1 MTEHSNGHGSIRAEP
16 DRIAT
21 PRILAVGAA
30 SLLLF
35 FVASVVTIHSMY
47 RRKAEILPDGPPA
60 WPAEIGQR
68 KIGIVE
74 QRIFG
79 LAVEPADVKRAQ
91 QARLHAWGWVDRKAG
106 VVHMPIEEAMERV
119 ARGERP

>member
-1 MTEHSNGHGSIRAEP
+1 MSEPSHGHPVIRAEP

-21 PRILAVGAA
+21 PRILLVGVL

-35 FVASVVTIHSMY
+35 FVASLITVQSMY
-47 RRKAEILPDGPPA
+47 RKRAELLPDGPP
-60 WPAEIGQR
+60 PFPTEIGER
-68 KIGIVE
+68 KIGILE
-74 QRIFG
+74 QRMFS

-91 QARLHAWGWVDRKAG
+91 LKRLHAWGWVDRKAG
-106 VVHMPIEEAMERV
+106 VVHMPIGEAMERV